1 MRQLLFLGAL
11 NGALAVILGAFGAHG
26 LQGRVTPFML
36 HVWGIAEDYQFYHAL
51 GLLLIGLLARQSS
64 DDSGLRVAGWLMF
77 AGMTVFCGSLYILVL
92 TGDKWL
98 GAITPIGGV
107 TLIVSWLWLA
117 WTLWRTPEK

>member
-1 MRQLLFLGAL
+1 MRHLLFLGAL

-36 HVWGIAEDYQFYHAL
+36 HVWSVASHYHFYHAL
-51 GLLLIGLLARQSS
+51 GLLLVGLLARQLGGK
-64 DDSGLRVAGWLMF
+64 GLVVAGWLMF
-77 AGMTVFCGSLYILVL
+77 AGMTVFSGSLYILVL

-98 GAITPIGGV
+98 GAVTPIGGV

-117 WTLWRTPEK
+117 WCLWRTPAE